1 MPDIFGAPA
10 GLEAAAA
17 SRRAQQLH
25 ELNLSKGELELEA
38 AQMQIDSQR
47 RMLELMN
54 APSGP
59 GQQQGPMAGVNDL
72 ADKMDRL
79 ANIALSAG
87 LPEKAKDY
95 AATGSTMRKNA
106 ADIEGKR
113 LETDI
118 KEMDLMSSLLQN
130 VKDPVSWQRAN
141 AMYMIQTGKQSPW
154 AKLPYNPQVVEQL
167 QLGVA
172 SAKDRALTAA
182 AQARTEASRA
192 EVKERE
198 ARVPLIKA
206 QTRLAEERRRKLEKA
221 GATARIPKAA
231 DIRAITDLITK
242 DFGGAALP
250 EDLRVLAR
258 PVAEEMQDLMKQ
270 GNLTHSQAAEQAYQ
284 TAKARGDFG
293 GLKPRRLDKGS
304 KANPLPLPDDAKKLK
319 KNMYYSKGGQTYLFD
334 GTKFVTQGPITQAEA
349 DRMVDE
355 AFEDEEG
362 FDEDTAPAVDYGEEE

>member
-25 ELNLSKGELELEA
+25 ELTLQKGEAELEA
-38 AQMQIDSQR
+38 ANIALESQK
-47 RMLELMN
+47 RMLELMQSDSR
-54 APSGP
+54 AGG
-59 GQQQGPMAGVNDL
+59 GQAPMAGANDL

-95 AATGSTMRKNA
+95 AATGSTIRKNA
-106 ADIEGKR
+106 VDLEGKR

-130 VKDPVSWQRAN
+130 VRDPVSWQRAN

-154 AKLPYNPQVVEQL
+154 ARLPYNPQVVEQL
-167 QLGVA
+167 QMGVA

-182 AQARTEASRA
+182 ASARTEASRA

-221 GATARIPKAA
+221 GATTKIPKAT
-231 DIRAITDLITK
+231 DLRAISDQIAR
-242 DFGGAALP
+242 DYPGYLP
-250 EDLRVLAR
+250 EDIRTLAR
-258 PVAEEMQDLMKQ
+258 PVAEEMLDLLKS
-270 GNLTHSQAAEQAYQ
+270 GNLTHSQAATQAYQ

-293 GLKPRRLDKGS
+293 GMKPARLEKGS
-304 KANPLPLPDDAKKLK
+304 KASPFALPDDPKKLK
-319 KNMYYSKGGQTYLFD
+319 KNMYYSKGGQVYLFD

-349 DRMVDE
+349 DRMVEE
-355 AFEDEEG
+355 AFEDEEEL
-362 FDEDTAPAVDYGEEE
+362 DEDTAPAVDYSEEP